1 MRYNTKC
8 TVWHKQPDGAF
19 ITQHYPCWW
28 QDTEAENIAKTGKTD
43 VDRALIHLPL
53 LAVVDKS
60 DYIAKGDIDFDVTAS
75 VAELLKAVSCHLSFF
90 ITSAFAAAKASFLP
104 FWGWFCV
111 AKSLPEDNES
121 HKMLGLKDLS
131 FNPNSFR
138 AYIIPYFRP

>member
-60 DYIAKGDIDFDVTAS
+60 DYIAKGDIDFDVTACKPAQNQYCRAQGLRQS
-75 VAELLKAVSCHLSFF
+75 HN
-90 ITSAFAAAKASFLP
+90 AAH
-104 FWGWFCV
+104 GG
-111 AKSLPEDNES
+111 D
-121 HKMLGLKDLS
+121 G
-131 FNPNSFR
+131 
-138 AYIIPYFRP
+138 

>member
-1 MRYNTKC
+1 MRYNIKC

-75 VAELLKAVSCHLSFF
+75 VAELLKAVSPLKISTVERKDYGSPIMWH
-90 ITSAFAAAKASFLP
+90 TEVTAK
-104 FWGWFCV
+104 
-111 AKSLPEDNES
+111 
-121 HKMLGLKDLS
+121 
-131 FNPNSFR
+131 
-138 AYIIPYFRP
+138 

>member
-60 DYIAKGDIDFDVTAS
+60 DYIAKGDIDFETRDGKDKESSDVSEAWSAKRRPSTEVYRQRS
-75 VAELLKAVSCHLSFF
+75 ITLL
-90 ITSAFAAAKASFLP
+90 
-104 FWGWFCV
+104 
-111 AKSLPEDNES
+111 
-121 HKMLGLKDLS
+121 
-131 FNPNSFR
+131 
-138 AYIIPYFRP
+138 

>member
-28 QDTEAENIAKTGKTD
+28 QDTEAENIAKT
-43 VDRALIHLPL
+43 PL

-75 VAELLKAVSCHLSFF
+75 VAELLKAVSPLKISTVERKDYGSPIMRH
-90 ITSAFAAAKASFLP
+90 TEVTAK
-104 FWGWFCV
+104 
-111 AKSLPEDNES
+111 
-121 HKMLGLKDLS
+121 
-131 FNPNSFR
+131 
-138 AYIIPYFRP
+138 

>member
-75 VAELLKAVSCHLSFF
+75 VAELLKAVSPLKISTVERKDYGSPITVSYTHL
-90 ITSAFAAAKASFLP
+90 TLP
-104 FWGWFCV
+104 TT
-111 AKSLPEDNES
+111 
-121 HKMLGLKDLS
+121 
-131 FNPNSFR
+131 
-138 AYIIPYFRP
+138 PYV

>member
-53 LAVVDKS
+53 LAVSPLKISTVERK
-60 DYIAKGDIDFDVTAS
+60 DYGSPIMRHTEVTA
-75 VAELLKAVSCHLSFF
+75 K
-90 ITSAFAAAKASFLP
+90 
-104 FWGWFCV
+104 
-111 AKSLPEDNES
+111 
-121 HKMLGLKDLS
+121 
-131 FNPNSFR
+131 
-138 AYIIPYFRP
+138 